1 MQNSVAKDIC
11 SQNFETGSG
20 SCGFNSYCVP
30 DADGRSTCICPS
42 HYSPID
48 PARMYKGCKP
58 DFAAQSCEPGA
69 ETSFTFQQLSNVDW
83 PLNDAEQFSPMNET
97 ECSDNCLKDCFCLV
111 AIYQR
116 DSGTCWKKKFPLS
129 NGKSR
134 TDFNRIA
141 FIKYST
147 VNNSMSVGPPDSLE
161 GKTDWKTW
169 VFVLSLILGGSVLL
183 NLVLIGACYFVYG
196 RSRQL
201 LPSNSSSISGP
212 ALCSFTYKEL
222 EEATAGFSEKVG
234 KGAFGTVYKGILQSQ
249 PRTLIAV
256 KKLEESLLE
265 EAERDFINEVATI
278 GQTHHKNLVRLLGF
292 CKEGAHRLMV
302 FEFMSKGSLNKFLF
316 GNDRPDWNQRV
327 KIALGI
333 AGASHTCTKSAG
345 HRSYIAT

>member
-1 MQNSVAKDIC
+1 MVQYSVAKDIC

-48 PARMYKGCKP
+48 PARIYKGCKP

-111 AIYQR
+111 AIYKR

-147 VNNSMSVGPPDSLE
+147 VNNSMSVVLE
-161 GKTDWKTW
+161 NNVRNTAKLFKLNFQEGRN
-169 VFVLSLILGGSVLL
+169 FSILIEACGALFLRVDRVPLREYLG
-183 NLVLIGACYFVYG
+183 A
-196 RSRQL
+196 
-201 LPSNSSSISGP
+201 
-212 ALCSFTYKEL
+212 
-222 EEATAGFSEKVG
+222 
-234 KGAFGTVYKGILQSQ
+234 
-249 PRTLIAV
+249 
-256 KKLEESLLE
+256 
-265 EAERDFINEVATI
+265 
-278 GQTHHKNLVRLLGF
+278 
-292 CKEGAHRLMV
+292 
-302 FEFMSKGSLNKFLF
+302 
-316 GNDRPDWNQRV
+316 
-327 KIALGI
+327 
-333 AGASHTCTKSAG
+333 AS
-345 HRSYIAT
+345 